1 MGGKSA
7 VAHAESLTEYSTFDT
22 VINVRI
28 GGMEIHTYIFILP
41 VILSSLQL
49 PKRLSEYLSD

>member
-7 VAHAESLTEYSTFDT
+7 AAHVEPLTEYSTFDT

-28 GGMEIHTYIFILP
+28 GGMEIHTYTFVLP

-49 PKRLSEYLSD
+49 PKRLSEYISD